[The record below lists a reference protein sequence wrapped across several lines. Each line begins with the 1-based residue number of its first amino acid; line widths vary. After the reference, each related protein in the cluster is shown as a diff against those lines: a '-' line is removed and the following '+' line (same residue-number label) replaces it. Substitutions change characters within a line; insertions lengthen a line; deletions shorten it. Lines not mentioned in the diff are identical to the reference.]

1 MTLKNLRVL
10 AAFACVLWGCPGSS
24 ESARSD
30 DAGGAGPDGGLVD
43 PRDLPCDYEQQ
54 TVELTENLVIAAG
67 DTVHV
72 CPGVTFRA
80 ATDVQITVLGALF
93 ADGTSEAPVR
103 FLGTAEEPRSWHGL
117 VIESGGDLKLSH
129 AKIGGAIYG
138 TYAMPG
144 SSFDV
149 DASEL
154 GTSFK
159 VANVQADGTFTN
171 TKFRASAPP
180 NVAITD
186 AVSVDDPNGTVTIMD
201 ASPSFSNCR
210 FDGISAYTDLVRV
223 GGESSPT
230 FDRVYLH
237 AAHCGFHTFGGTN
250 TSIHVTNAIFEKLA
264 YGVMAY
270 TTKPIIE
277 DSVFIKNLNDVG
289 ICTGATEDNTPV
301 LENNHYEKGEP
312 TIDASCFRIGTTDPS
327 PAATANPGAGTTIP

>member
-1 MTLKNLRVL
+1 MTMKNRRILTAL
-10 AAFACVLWGCPGSS
+10 ACVLAGCGDSIGP
-24 ESARSD
+24 ALPD
-30 DAGGAGPDGGLVD
+30 DAAMPDGAVAD
-43 PRDLPCDYEQQ
+43 TRDLPCDYENE
-54 TVELTENLVIAAG
+54 TVTLDEDLVIAAG

-72 CPGVTFRA
+72 CPGVTFQA
-80 ATDVQITVLGALF
+80 ATDVQITVLGELLV
-93 ADGTSEAPVR
+93 DGTAEAPVS
-103 FLGTAEEPRSWHGL
+103 FVGTAPEPRSWHGL
-117 VIESGGDLKLSH
+117 VIESGGTLKLSH
-129 AKIGGAIYG
+129 ARIGAAIYG
-138 TYAMPG
+138 MYAMPG
-144 SSFDV
+144 STFDV
-149 DASEL
+149 DASEI

-159 VANVQADGTFTN
+159 GAIVQSDGRFSN
-171 TKFRASAPP
+171 TKFLASAPP
-180 NVAITD
+180 NIAITD

-250 TSIHVTNAIFEKLA
+250 TSMRVSNAIFEKLA

-270 TTKPIIE
+270 TTRPIIE
-277 DSVFIKNLNDVG
+277 DSVFIKNGSDVG

-312 TIDASCFRIGTTDPS
+312 SIDPSCFRIGTTDPS
-327 PAATANPGAGTTIP
+327 PAATANPNAGTSLL